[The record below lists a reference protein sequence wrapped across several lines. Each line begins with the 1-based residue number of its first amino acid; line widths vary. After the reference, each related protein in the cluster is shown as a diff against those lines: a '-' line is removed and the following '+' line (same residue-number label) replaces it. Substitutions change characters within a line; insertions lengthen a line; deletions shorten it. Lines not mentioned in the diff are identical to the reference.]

1 MAMRTLVLI
10 TAVALSLGAC
20 SDRTLNTASQA
31 HPITVQA
38 SPALLQSRGI
48 SLGSSESDVVGVLG
62 DAVASFSS
70 VLPAE
75 GTALR
80 IDHFDRCAAGNLD
93 QLIVIFDRGKAAM
106 ITRQSCGAPPAVQ
119 ARENEAHRFFPTDAS
134 RAGTLFTTAFGQPAF
149 RFVSRN
155 LGQVI
160 GRSWFRNCQGH
171 SVPRGT
177 FSLVVVA
184 DGWQLVAGTCP

>member
-1 MAMRTLVLI
+1 MAMRTLVLS
-10 TAVALSLGAC
+10 TAIALSLGAC
-20 SDRTLNTASQA
+20 SDRTLNAA
-31 HPITVQA
+31 GHPEARATTVQA

-80 IDHFDRCAAGNLD
+80 IDHFDRCAASNLD

-106 ITRQSCGAPPAVQ
+106 I
-119 ARENEAHRFFPTDAS
+119 
-134 RAGTLFTTAFGQPAF
+134 
-149 RFVSRN
+149 
-155 LGQVI
+155 
-160 GRSWFRNCQGH
+160 
-171 SVPRGT
+171 
-177 FSLVVVA
+177 
-184 DGWQLVAGTCP
+184 